1 MKRIAFTLAAC
12 LIAAAIFHAPAQA
25 QLVSPQKEQYFR
37 ALLPTVA
44 DAELS
49 KILNADLLFYDDE
62 SIPPAY
68 QRRGTVHSPSYNISG
83 DQREA
88 AKGHGHGG
96 SANIEFPWKE
106 PGGTDKSTVFTY
118 RFLYLPTDAAGRK
131 LPVVWYQT
139 PLRGRVVSSTGAR
152 DPEYG
157 YSWTFPNGAVVG
169 EVLYQAGPDGYGY
182 AFEIRTRT
190 KTRGQWAVDV
200 YRPFPTLRALV
211 SQIRRLRP
219 LWRENARLRAAI
231 QSLESRSTVRVNKY
245 LGDDNHVKRPAFR
258 QWASVDYLPDLGDDR
273 LVAELLKTTPFQS
286 CSGTIWRD
294 DFTGPNVFA
303 PTTTARWHVVPTNY
317 QAGFIEV
324 GETSCT
330 RCHQSVNKHA
340 TDFEDTFSSGRQW
353 YGRVRGA
360 DQIFSFHPF
369 SLESIADNGASLPVR
384 MRRELTAAG
393 IIAPFDGRVH
403 TAARYV
409 RSQEE

>member
-1 MKRIAFTLAAC
+1 MRIIVALILC
-12 LIAAAIFHAPAQA
+12 LFASSASA
-25 QLVSPQKEQYFR
+25 QLVSEAKQRHFR
-37 ALLPTVA
+37 ALLPAVS
-44 DAELS
+44 DPELS
-49 KILNADLLFYDDE
+49 AILSGPLLVYDDE
-62 SIPPAY
+62 SMPRAY
-68 QRRGTVHSPSYNISG
+68 QKDGSVHDPAYNISG
-83 DQREA
+83 DPREA

-96 SANIEFPWKE
+96 SANVDFPWTD
-106 PGGTDKSTVFTY
+106 PGGTDKSSNVFTY
-118 RFLYLPTDAAGRK
+118 RFLHLPTDAAGRK
-131 LPVVWYQT
+131 LPVVYFRT
-139 PLRGRVVSSTGAR
+139 PLKGNDRGMQ
-152 DPEYG
+152 G

-211 SQIRRLRP
+211 GQIRRLRP

-231 QSLESRSTVRVNKY
+231 ERLENRSTVRVNKY
-245 LGDDNHVKRPAFR
+245 LGDDNHVKQPAFR

>member
-1 MKRIAFTLAAC
+1 MRAIVAMIALLFTSSAS
-12 LIAAAIFHAPAQA
+12 A
-25 QLVSPQKEQYFR
+25 QLMSEAKQRQFR
-37 ALLPTVA
+37 SLIPTVA
-44 DAELS
+44 DTELS
-49 KILNADLLFYDDE
+49 NVLSDRSLLFYTNDE
-62 SIPPAY
+62 MPPCY
-68 QRRGTVHSPSYNISG
+68 QKWDGGLYGCHSPSYNISG
-83 DQREA
+83 DAREA

-96 SANIEFPWKE
+96 SPNNEFPWKE
-106 PGGTDKSTVFTY
+106 PGGADHVTGVYTF
-118 RFLYLPTDAAGRK
+118 RFLHLPSDAAGRK
-131 LPVVWYQT
+131 LPVVWFRS
-139 PLRGRVVSSTGAR
+139 PLTRN
-152 DPEYG
+152 DPGVQG

-169 EVLYQAGPDGYGY
+169 EVLYQTGPDGYGY

-190 KTRGQWAVDV
+190 KSRGQWAVDV

-245 LGDDNHVKRPAFR
+245 LGDNNHVKRPAFQ
-258 QWASVDYLPDLGDDR
+258 QWASADYLPDFGDDR
-273 LVAELLKTTPFQS
+273 LVAELLKTTPFES

-303 PTTTARWHVVPTNY
+303 PTTTARWHVVPRNY

-330 RCHQSVNKHA
+330 RCHQSANKHA
-340 TDFEDTFSSGRQW
+340 NDFEDVFSSGRQW

-369 SLESIADNGASLPVR
+369 SPSCISHTGASVPVQ
-384 MRRELTAAG
+384 MRRELTASG
-393 IIAPFDGRVH
+393 IIAPFDGSRH

>member
-1 MKRIAFTLAAC
+1 MRFIVALLLLLFTSSAS
-12 LIAAAIFHAPAQA
+12 A
-25 QLVSPQKEQYFR
+25 QLVSEAKQRQFS

-44 DAELS
+44 DTELS
-49 KILNADLLFYDDE
+49 EVLRGPLLVWTDQE
-62 SIPPAY
+62 IPPAY
-68 QRRGTVHSPSYNISG
+68 QDWNSLPGIHSTLNNVSADPV
-83 DQREA
+83 EA
-88 AKGHGHGG
+88 AKGDSFGG
-96 SANIEFPWKE
+96 NANREMPWLS
-106 PGGTDKSTVFTY
+106 PGGTDKSPNVFTY
-118 RFLYLPTDAAGRK
+118 RFLHLPTDASGRK
-131 LPVVWYQT
+131 LPVVYFRT
-139 PLRGRVVSSTGAR
+139 PLKGNDRGMV
-152 DPEYG
+152 G

-231 QSLESRSTVRVNKY
+231 ERLENRSTVRVNKY
-245 LGDDNHVKRPAFR
+245 LGDDHHVKRPAFR

-273 LVAELLKTTPFQS
+273 LVAELLKTTPFES

-369 SLESIADNGASLPVR
+369 AVESIADNGASLPVR